1 MIHQLMWTR
10 PFAVWPPRLSGEVEV
25 VQAGDSEQRWLR
37 DLLWEYLAAQ
47 LRSPKCPRSR
57 GPFDAARRSVVQ
69 LGTYLAAEVPQADES
84 PKQLTEKHTEAFV
97 ADILHRERE
106 GLPSLGLFHSA
117 TGKPTIVTSNQR
129 RSTFTGL
136 HKIVYWALESGQ
148 SEAIGLPRLF
158 ITAMPTG
165 GKDPKISRNPFT
177 DDVARALADE
187 QNLQQFAVQFDPQDL
202 GLRDIWETLVFT
214 GRRCSEVVKLRLDCI
229 GRYGNFPL
237 LWHDQ
242 TKVGNFND
250 AVRIPEYLFERL
262 EERRTKTLKRF
273 EEHHGRMPTRDE
285 RPKLA
290 LFPSPA
296 CNANRRKSLSY
307 GHFQIYFSDWVDVL
321 DLGAVVAHQARH
333 TMATKLLRHGAS
345 LAHIRRYL
353 GQVSD
358 RMAEHYAKVANSD
371 LEDVLQAVW
380 VAGPGSASPGELL
393 SGDQPLAQHEA
404 MALALDLS
412 RRSTPA
418 EGGFCTYQPVVDG
431 GVCPW
436 NLDCENCDKFVL
448 SGADLV
454 YWRRKQQ
461 QWRSNAERAPD
472 DATADYLHKLFEPTA
487 RAIDGLERALAG
499 MGLLEE
505 ALSLDLR
512 RPQDYFERVWS
523 TAFRAADLARLAD
536 EPELSNEPELSGA
549 S

>member
-1 MIHQLMWTR
+1 
-10 PFAVWPPRLSGEVEV
+10 
-25 VQAGDSEQRWLR
+25 
-37 DLLWEYLAAQ
+37 
-47 LRSPKCPRSR
+47 
-57 GPFDAARRSVVQ
+57 
-69 LGTYLAAEVPQADES
+69 
-84 PKQLTEKHTEAFV
+84 
-97 ADILHRERE
+97 
-106 GLPSLGLFHSA
+106 
-117 TGKPTIVTSNQR
+117 
-129 RSTFTGL
+129 
-136 HKIVYWALESGQ
+136 
-148 SEAIGLPRLF
+148 
-158 ITAMPTG
+158 MPTG

-187 QNLQQFAVQFDPQDL
+187 HNLQQFVALFDAADY
-202 GLRDIWETLVFT
+202 GLRDIWETLVVT
-214 GRRCSEVVKLRLDCI
+214 GRRCKEVINLRLDCI
-229 GRYGNFPL
+229 GRYGGFPF

-242 TKVGNFND
+242 TKVGNLND
-250 AVRIPEYLFERL
+250 GVRIPDYLFERL
-262 EERRTKTLKRF
+262 EQRKTKTLKRF
-273 EEHHGRMPTRDE
+273 EEIHGRVPTRDE

-290 LFPSPA
+290 LFPSPL
-296 CNANRRKSLSY
+296 CNANRRKALSY
-307 GHFQIYFSDWVDVL
+307 GHFQMSFSAWVDIL

-393 SGDQPLAQHEA
+393 SGNRPLTQHDA

-418 EGGFCTYQPVVDG
+418 EGGLCTFQPVVEG

-461 QWRSNAERAPD
+461 QWRSIAERAPD
-472 DATADYLHKLFEPTA
+472 DATADYLHKVFEPTA

-505 ALSLDLR
+505 ALTLDLR

-536 EPELSNEPELSGA
+536 EPVDDLTGA